1 MDRLKDRYFI
11 RYNTKQQQGV
21 RLHLCSARTLM
32 RVFIHF
38 ISDDDFHSLEIYQ
51 EDYFNKAVS
60 KMERKNGT
68 LTAGKRQRYA
78 KKCLVLLLLGLNN
91 SPVSSKR
98 VFTTQRKERH
108 TTDRKQSFKSLTKS
122 SSVMRWKCSQSSKT
136 KVHSKQTI
144 AKSQRP

>member
-21 RLHLCSARTLM
+21 RLPLCSARTLM

-51 EDYFNKAVS
+51 EDYFNKPVS

-68 LTAGKRQRYA
+68 LTAGKRQTLRQ
-78 KKCLVLLLLGLNN
+78 KVLGPSSIGFEHLTSQFQEGLYDPEEGDTYNGQEAVIQKFDEEQFGN
-91 SPVSSKR
+91 AMEM
-98 VFTTQRKERH
+98 FAIIQDEG
-108 TTDRKQSFKSLTKS
+108 SFK
-122 SSVMRWKCSQSSKT
+122 
-136 KVHSKQTI
+136 
-144 AKSQRP
+144 AN